1 MNISIPTYLQSFAE
15 NIQQEDVETQ
25 FQLHSSTG
33 NRQFEIWFYG
43 DLLTIEDEPL
53 PFIAGEHA
61 KIVAKDSE
69 TTEEIILF
77 DATLHG
83 YNALFCDEYT
93 EDQRVNRPLKKYNM
107 PATEIVVSFFYNIDY
122 DEEVDDYRSDDH
134 GNVLL
139 ISGQTADWE
148 TIKCNGYDAFAFY
161 VKKEVGTLLAF
172 AQEELA

>member
-1 MNISIPTYLQSFAE
+1 
-15 NIQQEDVETQ
+15 
-25 FQLHSSTG
+25 
-33 NRQFEIWFYG
+33 
-43 DLLTIEDEPL
+43 
-53 PFIAGEHA
+53 
-61 KIVAKDSE
+61 
-69 TTEEIILF
+69 
-77 DATLHG
+77 
-83 YNALFCDEYT
+83 
-93 EDQRVNRPLKKYNM
+93 M

-122 DEEVDDYRSDDH
+122 DEEADDYRSDDH